1 MEEKMKAAVK
11 IVVLCFL
18 ALIVSCKEKGPT
30 QADLYEIK
38 MRENAQ
44 KVSDYAWKLRTQK
57 KEAYNDFINS
67 LSLEEKIS
75 QLFIVNLA
83 GNQTFIPV
91 EQLDDSNFQNKAL
104 IPGGYLFFG
113 FNLAETPKE
122 IMGFTSSIN
131 SYCIDNSKIP
141 PFLAID
147 HEGGVVNRLKS
158 INAKLISCQEV
169 AEKLSTQEA
178 YKLYE
183 LQANQLYE
191 LGFTMNLAP
200 VTEACTKDNKD
211 FLGDRSF
218 GSLENVIKY
227 SKECINSYQKNK
239 IAAIVKHFPGNTN
252 TDPHTGLPLI
262 KAEGEKL
269 EELLAPFKAL
279 IAEAPVGILMSHAIV
294 DSVDKGVPSCLSK
307 IWVTKILRE
316 EYGYNG
322 IIFSD
327 DIFMAALAK
336 NGYPEEKAVVL
347 ALEAGIDCI
356 MVSEKRIIKSVRIL
370 EKKAQEDKAFEE
382 RINESLKRIIDYK
395 LKCGLLE
402 YQKTGDGKLK
412 ISGKKMTESLDERLK
427 NFNTAKE
434 ENQDFNKEHL

>member
-1 MEEKMKAAVK
+1 MKAALK

-67 LSLEEKIS
+67 LSLQEKIG

-122 IMGFTSSIN
+122 IMSFTSSIN

-169 AEKLSTQEA
+169 AEKLS
-178 YKLYE
+178 
-183 LQANQLYE
+183 
-191 LGFTMNLAP
+191 
-200 VTEACTKDNKD
+200 V
-211 FLGDRSF
+211 
-218 GSLENVIKY
+218 
-227 SKECINSYQKNK
+227 
-239 IAAIVKHFPGNTN
+239 
-252 TDPHTGLPLI
+252 
-262 KAEGEKL
+262 
-269 EELLAPFKAL
+269 
-279 IAEAPVGILMSHAIV
+279 
-294 DSVDKGVPSCLSK
+294 
-307 IWVTKILRE
+307 
-316 EYGYNG
+316 
-322 IIFSD
+322 
-327 DIFMAALAK
+327 
-336 NGYPEEKAVVL
+336 
-347 ALEAGIDCI
+347 
-356 MVSEKRIIKSVRIL
+356 
-370 EKKAQEDKAFEE
+370 
-382 RINESLKRIIDYK
+382 
-395 LKCGLLE
+395 
-402 YQKTGDGKLK
+402 
-412 ISGKKMTESLDERLK
+412 
-427 NFNTAKE
+427 
-434 ENQDFNKEHL
+434 